1 MNVAVVA
8 PQTSDWEDSHRA
20 GAILA
25 RAFLKL
31 GHRAWLVAGVY
42 HNDRQLE
49 VAEAVERS
57 ELGYIELRED
67 PSGVPAVRVLSI
79 KPLFQPAVSFRG
91 FAKILS
97 KLEETYGLDLVVVLS
112 SFWNG
117 PEEVA
122 KLASIKRTLAAA
134 GEAVRKTA
142 YVYIPFY
149 MGRARGRPIEAATRA
164 MWTSLNMPA
173 IVRNVDLVVA
183 TCREE
188 VEELRQLRT
197 PQEKILENK
206 NWLDPELAEAI
217 ERAPPRQ
224 FGEFKAVVSYIGPME
239 EEKNVKGLARLAEK
253 LESRGVALA
262 VAGAGEAAERL
273 RQKPNVIYVER
284 PGEVPAL
291 IKSSLA
297 GVDLSH
303 HEAAGIRT
311 LEFLYGG
318 VPVATSP
325 SSRASCYISNGV
337 DGIYLRNADD
347 IHGVVSWV
355 DMLMARGEVRREMGK
370 KAQEKARGLS
380 AASLAEA
387 IIKRLPS

>member
-20 GAILA
+20 AAILA

-42 HNDRQLE
+42 HDGRQLE
-49 VAEAVERS
+49 VAEVVERS
-57 ELGYIELRED
+57 EFGYVELRED
-67 PSGVPAVRVLSI
+67 PSGLPAVRVLSI
-79 KPLFQPAVSFRG
+79 KPLLHPAVSFRG

-97 KLEETYGLDLVVVLS
+97 QLEETYGLDLVVVFS

-122 KLASIKRTLAAA
+122 KWASIKRSLAAA

-149 MGRARGRPIEAATRA
+149 MGRARGRPIEAASRA

-173 IVRNVDLVVA
+173 IIRNVDLVVA
-183 TCREE
+183 SCREE
-188 VEELRQLRT
+188 AEELRQLRT
-197 PQEKILENK
+197 PPEKILESR

-217 ERAPPRQ
+217 EGASPRQ
-224 FGEFKAVVSYIGPME
+224 FGNVVSYIGPLE
-239 EEKNVKGLARLAEK
+239 EEKNVRGLARLAEE
-253 LESRGVALA
+253 LEGRGIALA
-262 VAGAGEAAERL
+262 VAGRGEAAERL
-273 RQKPNVIYVER
+273 RQRPNVIYVER

-303 HEAAGIRT
+303 HEPAGIRA

-318 VPVATSP
+318 VPVAASP
-325 SSRASCYISNGV
+325 SSRASCHISNGV
-337 DGIYLRNADD
+337 DGIYLRNSDD
-347 IHGVVSWV
+347 IQGVVRWV
-355 DMLMARGEVRREMGK
+355 DMLTTREEVRREMGR
-370 KAQEKARGLS
+370 KAREKARGLS
-380 AASLAEA
+380 AVGLAEA
-387 IIKRLPS
+387 IARRMSAAG